1 MNEPQKIQVRQS
13 ANGMAWRALL
23 NEGPAALW
31 SLVAL
36 TADGATPEAVKAAR
50 DAIDA
55 RASLTPGQRA
65 DQLAVLWFVA
75 EAEDVAVPALR
86 LYIRQEELMQSVLYQ
101 EIFGQGERQGE
112 ARGEAR
118 GEVKGRLA
126 EARVAIADLCDL
138 CGIALTP
145 ERDAWVQAAE
155 LRQLYEL
162 RAHLKRE
169 RAWPDTL
176 PG

>member
-1 MNEPQKIQVRQS
+1 
-13 ANGMAWRALL
+13 
-23 NEGPAALW
+23 
-31 SLVAL
+31 
-36 TADGATPEAVKAAR
+36 
-50 DAIDA
+50 
-55 RASLTPGQRA
+55 
-65 DQLAVLWFVA
+65 
-75 EAEDVAVPALR
+75 
-86 LYIRQEELMQSVLYQ
+86 MQSVLYQ
-101 EIFGQGERQGE
+101 EIFGQ
-112 ARGEAR
+112 GEAR

-126 EARVAIADLCDL
+126 EARVAIADLCEAYS
-138 CGIALTP
+138 IALTS

>member
-1 MNEPQKIQVRQS
+1 
-13 ANGMAWRALL
+13 
-23 NEGPAALW
+23 
-31 SLVAL
+31 
-36 TADGATPEAVKAAR
+36 
-50 DAIDA
+50 
-55 RASLTPGQRA
+55 
-65 DQLAVLWFVA
+65 VLWFVA

-112 ARGEAR
+112 ARGE
-118 GEVKGRLA
+118 VKGRLA

-138 CGIALTP
+138 CSIALTP